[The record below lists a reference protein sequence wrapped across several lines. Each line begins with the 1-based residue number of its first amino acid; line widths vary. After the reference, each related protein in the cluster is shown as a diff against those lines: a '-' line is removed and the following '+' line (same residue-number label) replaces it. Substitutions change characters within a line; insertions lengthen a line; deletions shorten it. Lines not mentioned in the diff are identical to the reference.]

1 MRDTGPMTSREVELR
16 EGELLVS
23 RTDPSGRITYANR
36 AFIRVSGFSHEELI
50 GAPHNLVRHPDM
62 PKAAFA
68 DLWATIRAGRPWDG
82 LVKNRTKGGDHYWV
96 RANVTPVMEGG
107 TVAGFISIRSKPGR
121 DEVRAAEALY
131 AELRAGRGAL
141 KDGAAAATGLGPRLR
156 HYAGSVR
163 GRMVLTM
170 GTMIA
175 CTLVAGG
182 LRFLGPFGEKL
193 GDAGADSTLWLG
205 ANAAIIL
212 VSLAVSVLGGSLIL
226 RTLRQAL
233 GRVEGHFA
241 AVAAGKFDH
250 AMLADPVAEFQA
262 MTATLRAL
270 RARLAFSTDERV
282 ELMERTREE
291 ARLALLETCRAIE
304 ADLTATWMGVER
316 GSHRAVDGVAHL
328 KQAVTVVREN
338 TVAVSAA
345 AEQASG
351 NAGNVAAATE
361 ELGAAGDEIARQA
374 ARSSDVA
381 RRAVD
386 SARLAAGAI
395 ERMEEATRQI
405 GTVTDLI
412 ADIAGQTNL
421 LALNATIEAA
431 RAGDAGKGFA
441 VVAHEVKSLSGQ
453 TQKATDDIGTQV
465 AGLRGAVSASVDA
478 IRAVITVIGEI
489 NEASSATA
497 AAVEQQSAA
506 NAEIGRSA
514 SESAGAA
521 QQVSHSVGSIRG
533 QSDEIATIAA
543 DLDLRVSETQTAV
556 VDLKRRMTIAL
567 RQSLAGDRRAAD
579 RVPCDMPATVQV
591 NGRPYAGRLQDLSAR
606 GALVAVDGLPALAD
620 QQEVALAVD
629 GVGTVAAVVAGTS
642 ELGLHLCFI
651 HVDAATQGRLKAT
664 LDRALERHRGFIDLA
679 LGAAGRMGQALEG
692 ALQAGEIT
700 ETALFSHDLDPISG
714 TDPQQYM
721 AAYTPITDRLFPDIQ
736 EPVAAGDPRIQFCA
750 AVVPSGYLPTH
761 MKRVSQPQRPG
772 DYTWNMAHSR
782 NRRLFNDRA
791 GLAAGRNTGDFLVQS
806 YSRDMGGG
814 VIVRLKEVDAPIR
827 VRGRIW
833 GNVRVAFKDE

>member
-1 MRDTGPMTSREVELR
+1 MRDTGPVTNREVELR

-23 RTDPSGRITYANR
+23 RTDPSGRIMYVNR
-36 AFIRVSGFSHEELI
+36 AFARVSGFSHEELI

-82 LVKNRTKGGDHYWV
+82 LVKNRTKTGDHYWV
-96 RANVTPVMEGG
+96 RANVTPVVEGG
-107 TVAGFISIRSKPGR
+107 KVAGFISIRSKPGR

-131 AELRAGRGAL
+131 ADLRAGRGAL
-141 KDGAAAATGLGPRLR
+141 KDGAAVATGLGPRLR

-163 GRMVLTM
+163 GRMILTM

-182 LRFLGPFGEKL
+182 LRFLGLGE
-193 GDAGADSTLWLG
+193 AGADSALWLG

-212 VSLAVSVLGGSLIL
+212 VSLAVSVLGGSLIM

-241 AVAAGKFDH
+241 AVAAGEYDR
-250 AMLADPVAEFQA
+250 AMPADPVAEFQA

-270 RARLAFSTDERV
+270 RARLAFGMDERG
-282 ELMERTREE
+282 ELMERTRED

-316 GSHRAVDGVAHL
+316 GSHRAVDGVAQL

-361 ELGAAGDEIARQA
+361 ELSAAGDEIARQA

-386 SARLAAGAI
+386 SAQLAASAI

-412 ADIAGQTNL
+412 ASIAGQTNL

-441 VVAHEVKSLSGQ
+441 VVATEVKSLSGQ
-453 TQKATDDIGTQV
+453 TQKATDEIGTQV

-478 IRAVITVIGEI
+478 IQAVITVIGEI

-543 DLDLRVSETQTAV
+543 DLDLRVGETQTAV

-579 RVPCDMPATVQV
+579 RVPCDEPATVQV
-591 NGRPYAGRLQDLSAR
+591 NGSTHAGRLHDLSIR
-606 GALVAVDGLPALAD
+606 GALVGVEGLPALAD
-620 QQEVALAVD
+620 QQEVALALE

-651 HVDAATQGRLKAT
+651 HVDAATQGRLKGV
-664 LDRALERHRGFIDLA
+664 LERALDRHRGFIDLA
-679 LGAAGRMGQALEG
+679 LGAAGRMGQALES
-692 ALQAGEIT
+692 ALQTGEIT
-700 ETALFSHDLDPISG
+700 ETALFTHDLDPIPG

-721 AAYTPITDRLFPDIQ
+721 ATYTPITDRLFPDIQ
-736 EPVAAGDPRIQFCA
+736 EPVAAGDARIQFCA

-814 VIVRLKEVDAPIR
+814 VIVRLKEVDAPIQ

>member
-1 MRDTGPMTSREVELR
+1 MRDTGPVTNREVELR
-16 EGELLVS
+16 DGELLVS

-36 AFIRVSGFSHEELI
+36 AFIRVSGYSHEELI

-82 LVKNRTKGGDHYWV
+82 LVKNRTKTGDHYWV
-96 RANVTPVMEGG
+96 RANVTPIVEDGAV
-107 TVAGFISIRSKPGR
+107 TGFISIRSKPTR

-131 AELRAGRGAL
+131 AGLRSGRGAL
-141 KDGAAAATGLGPRLR
+141 KEGVVVAAGPGARLASL
-156 HYAGSVR
+156 AGSVR
-163 GRMVLTM
+163 GRIVLTM
-170 GTMIA
+170 GAMIA
-175 CTLVAGG
+175 CTLGAGG
-182 LRFLGPFGEKL
+182 VRFLGSG
-193 GDAGADSTLWLG
+193 GAAAGGSWLG
-205 ANAAIIL
+205 ANVVMTL
-212 VSLAVSVLGGSLIL
+212 LSLAIAVLGGAWVL

-233 GRVEGHFA
+233 DRQEGHFA
-241 AVAAGKFDH
+241 ALAAGRFDQ
-250 AMLADPVAEFQA
+250 AMPPDPAAEFQTV
-262 MTATLRAL
+262 TASLRAL
-270 RARLAFSTDERV
+270 RARLAFGADEKA

-291 ARLALLETCRAIE
+291 ARQALLETCRAIE

-328 KQAVTVVREN
+328 KQSVAVVREN

-361 ELGAAGDEIARQA
+361 ELSAAGEEIARQA

-386 SARLAAGAI
+386 SAQLAAGAI
-395 ERMEEATRQI
+395 DRMEEATQQI
-405 GTVTDLI
+405 GAVTTLI

-431 RAGDAGKGFA
+431 RAGEAGKGFA

-453 TQKATDDIGTQV
+453 TQKATDEIGAQV
-465 AGLRGAVSASVDA
+465 AGLRAAVAASVDA
-478 IRAVITVIGEI
+478 IQAVIAVIGEI
-489 NEASSATA
+489 NETSSATA

-514 SESAGAA
+514 SDSAGAA
-521 QQVSHSVGSIRG
+521 EQVSQSVGSIRD
-533 QSDEIATIAA
+533 QSDDIAAIAA
-543 DLDLRVSETQTAV
+543 DLDLRVGETQTAM

-567 RQSLAGDRRAAD
+567 RQSVAGDRRAAD
-579 RVPCDMPATVQV
+579 RVPCDLPATVRV
-591 NGRPYAGRLQDLSAR
+591 EGRAYSGQLRDLSVR
-606 GALVAVDGLPALAD
+606 GAVVAVDGLPVLAD
-620 QQEVALAVD
+620 QQEVALAAD
-629 GVGTVAAVVAGTS
+629 GLGTVAAVVAGTS
-642 ELGLHLCFI
+642 ELGLHLCFV
-651 HVDAATQGRLKAT
+651 HVDAAATDRLRSVM
-664 LDRALERHRGFIDLA
+664 DRALERHRGFIDLA
-679 LGAAGRMGQALEG
+679 LSAAGRMGQALEG
-692 ALQAGEIT
+692 ALQSGDLAED
-700 ETALFSHDLDPISG
+700 ALFSPDLDPIPG

-721 AAYTPITDRLFPDIQ
+721 APYTAVTDRLFPDIQ
-736 EPVAAGDPRIQFCA
+736 ETVAAGDPRVQFCA

-772 DYTWNMAHSR
+772 EYVWNMANSR

-814 VIVRLKEVDAPIR
+814 VIVTLKEVDAPIR
-827 VRGRIW
+827 VRGRVW
-833 GNVRVAFKDE
+833 GNVRVAFKDA

>member
-1 MRDTGPMTSREVELR
+1 MRDTGPVTNREVDLR
-16 EGELLVS
+16 GDELLVS
-23 RTDPSGRITYANR
+23 RTDTSGRITYANR
-36 AFIRVSGFSHEELI
+36 AFVRVSGYSHEELL

-82 LVKNRTKGGDHYWV
+82 LVKNRTKSGDHYWV
-96 RANVTPVMEGG
+96 RANVTPLIEGG
-107 TVAGFISIRSKPGR
+107 RVTGFVSIRSKPSR
-121 DEVRAAEALY
+121 DEVRAAEMLY
-131 AELRAGRGAL
+131 ASLRAGRGVL
-141 KDGAAAATGLGPRLR
+141 QGGTVLVTGTGPRLR
-156 HYAGSVR
+156 RFAASVR
-163 GRMVLTM
+163 GRMILTM
-170 GTMIA
+170 GAMIA
-175 CTLVAGG
+175 CTLLAGG
-182 LRFLGPFGEKL
+182 LRFMGL
-193 GDAGADSTLWLG
+193 GDTGAESAVWLW
-205 ANAAIIL
+205 ANAAIVL
-212 VSLAVSVLGGSLIL
+212 VSLTVSVVGGQIIMG
-226 RTLRQAL
+226 TLRQAL
-233 GRVEGHFA
+233 GRLEGHFA
-241 AVAAGKFDH
+241 AVAAGEFGH
-250 AMLADPVAEFQA
+250 AMPPDPVAEFQA
-262 MTATLRAL
+262 ATATLRGL
-270 RARLAFSTDERV
+270 RARLAFGADERV
-282 ELMERTREE
+282 ELMEHTRED

-304 ADLTATWMGVER
+304 ADLNATWKGVEQ
-316 GSHRAVDGVAHL
+316 GSHRAVDGVVQL
-328 KQAVTVVREN
+328 KQAVAVVREN

-386 SARLAAGAI
+386 SARQAAGAI

-405 GTVTDLI
+405 GSVTDLI
-412 ADIAGQTNL
+412 ASIAGQTNL

-453 TQKATDDIGTQV
+453 TQKATDDIGSHV
-465 AGLRGAVSASVDA
+465 SGLRGAVAASVEA
-478 IRAVITVIGEI
+478 IRAVITVISEI

-521 QQVSHSVGSIRG
+521 RQVSHSVGSIRS

-543 DLDLRVSETQTAV
+543 TLDLRVGETQGAV
-556 VDLKRRMTIAL
+556 NDLKRRMTIAL

-579 RVPCDMPATVQV
+579 RVPCEVPATVEV
-591 NGRPYAGRLQDLSAR
+591 GGRPYPGRVQDLSVR
-606 GALVAVDGLPALAD
+606 GALVTVDGLPPLAD
-620 QQEVALAVD
+620 QQEVAVSVD
-629 GVGTVAAVVAGTS
+629 GVGRLSAVVAGTS

-651 HVDAATQGRLKAT
+651 HVDQQAQGRLTAA
-664 LDRALERHRGFIDLA
+664 LDAALERHRGFIDVA
-679 LGAAGRMGQALEG
+679 LGAAGRMAQALEG
-692 ALQAGEIT
+692 ALQRGEIT
-700 ETALFSHDLDPISG
+700 ETALFSTDLEPITG

-721 AAYTPITDRLFPDIQ
+721 AAYTDVTDRLFPDIQ

-772 DYTWNMAHSR
+772 DYTWNMANSR

-806 YSRDMGGG
+806 YPRDMGGG
-814 VIVRLKEVDAPIR
+814 VIIRLKEVDAPIR

-833 GNVRVAFKDE
+833 GNVRVAFKDT

>member
-1 MRDTGPMTSREVELR
+1 MRDTGPVTDREVELPN
-16 EGELLVS
+16 GDLLIS
-23 RTDPSGRITYANR
+23 RTDTSGRITYANR
-36 AFIRVSGFSHEELI
+36 ALIRVSGYSHEELV
-50 GAPHNLVRHPDM
+50 GSPHSIVRHPDM

-68 DLWATIRAGRPWDG
+68 DLWATVRAGRPWEG
-82 LVKNRTKGGDHYWV
+82 VIKNRTKAGDPYWV
-96 RANVTPVMEGG
+96 RAGVTPVVEGG
-107 TVAGFISIRSKPGR
+107 QVTGFISVGAKPTR
-121 DEVRAAEALY
+121 DEVRAAEALH
-131 AELRAGRGAL
+131 AELRAGRGVMREGVAV
-141 KDGAAAATGLGPRLR
+141 ATGPGPRLR
-156 HYAGSVR
+156 RVMGSVR
-163 GRMVLTM
+163 GRMILTM
-170 GTMIA
+170 GIMIA

-182 LRFLGPFGEKL
+182 LRFMGL
-193 GDAGADSTLWLG
+193 GDAGADSAAWLW
-205 ANAAIIL
+205 ANAVIIL
-212 VSLAVSVLGGSLIL
+212 VSLAVSVVGGHIIL
-226 RTLRQAL
+226 RAQGQAL
-233 GRVEGHFA
+233 NRLEGHFA
-241 AVAAGKFDH
+241 AVAVGEFDRP
-250 AMLADPVAEFQA
+250 MPPDPVAEFQA
-262 MTATLRAL
+262 LTTTLRAL
-270 RARLAFSTDERV
+270 RVRLAFGMDERV
-282 ELMERTREE
+282 ELTERTRED

-304 ADLTATWMGVER
+304 ADLNATWMGVER
-316 GSHRAVDGVAHL
+316 GSHRAVDGVMHL

-361 ELGAAGDEIARQA
+361 ELSAAGDEIARQA

-381 RRAVD
+381 RRAVE
-386 SARLAAGAI
+386 SARQAAGAI
-395 ERMEEATRQI
+395 ERMEEATYQI

-412 ADIAGQTNL
+412 ASIAGQTNL

-465 AGLRGAVSASVDA
+465 SGLRGAVAASVDA
-478 IRAVITVIGEI
+478 IRAVIAVIGEI

-521 QQVSHSVGSIRG
+521 QQVVAQGGQHRG
-533 QSDEIATIAA
+533 QSDEIASIAPA
-543 DLDLRVSETQTAV
+543 LDLRVGETQTAV

-579 RVPCDMPATVQV
+579 RVPCEVPATVEV
-591 NGRPYAGRLQDLSAR
+591 DGRSHPGRLQDLSLR
-606 GALVAVDGLPALAD
+606 GALMAVDDLPAVAD
-620 QQEVALAVD
+620 QQDVALVLD
-629 GVGTVAAVVAGTS
+629 GVGRVSAVVAGVS
-642 ELGLHLCFI
+642 ELGLHLCFT
-651 HVDAATQGRLKAT
+651 HVDMQKRDRLQAV
-664 LDRALERHRGFIDLA
+664 LNSSVERHRSYIDLA
-679 LGAAGRMGQALEG
+679 LSTAARMSQALEH
-692 ALQAGEIT
+692 AVRKGEID
-700 ETALFSHDLDPISG
+700 EDALFSTGLEPIAG

-721 AAYTPITDRLFPDIQ
+721 AAYTPLTDRLFPDIQ

-772 DYTWNMAHSR
+772 DYVWNMANSR

-791 GLAAGRNTGDFLVQS
+791 GLAAGRNTGDYLVQS
-806 YSRDMGGG
+806 YARDMGGG

-833 GNVRVAFKDE
+833 GNVRVAFKDA